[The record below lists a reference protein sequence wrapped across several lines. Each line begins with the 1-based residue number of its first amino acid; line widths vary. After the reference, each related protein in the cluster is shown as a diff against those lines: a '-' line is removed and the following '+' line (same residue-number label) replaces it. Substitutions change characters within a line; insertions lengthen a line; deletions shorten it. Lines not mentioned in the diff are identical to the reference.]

1 MDEIFTRFD
10 GSLLHIKSAS
20 AQTQST
26 PHRSPMAGYRLTAAG
41 HPCIHNRM
49 RNSRCVRFS
58 LLLLLLGYWI
68 GFARENFAA
77 DKLRI
82 SYSAVNA
89 TQAFLWV
96 AQEKGIFAKHGLEG
110 ELLYINSGTMNIAAL
125 VGGSVQIAGGGPV
138 SIEARLRGIKLT
150 ILGNPLPWLASNL
163 VVHPDIK
170 AIPDLAGKFAGISRF
185 GSSTD
190 QGFRF
195 LFRKNGLNVDRDL
208 KMLQMGG
215 DSSRVAALKAGTIQ
229 YTFLGAAATD
239 NARAL
244 GFRVLATA
252 QQMTIPFPWTSVVVD
267 ESWLNKNRELAYR
280 YMKCSTEAI
289 VTLKRNRA
297 DSERIIGKYMKITD
311 PKLVATEFEF
321 VASLMPDYIAP
332 TLDGIKLI
340 LENFGKEYPDA
351 PRRDPKEF
359 VDGSIIERL
368 KAERFVEGLK
378 S

>member
-1 MDEIFTRFD
+1 MT
-10 GSLLHIKSAS
+10 
-20 AQTQST
+20 
-26 PHRSPMAGYRLTAAG
+26 
-41 HPCIHNRM
+41 NR
-49 RNSRCVRFS
+49 S
-58 LLLLLLGYWI
+58 LLLVALILAAFFGLAG
-68 GFARENFAA
+68 ETFAA

-96 AQEKGIFAKHGLEG
+96 AQDKGIFAKHGLEG

-125 VGGSVQIAGGGPV
+125 LGGSVQIAGGGPV
-138 SIEARLRGIKLT
+138 SIEARLRGVKLT

-163 VVHPDIK
+163 VAHTDIK
-170 AIPDLAGKFAGISRF
+170 GVADLPGKIAGISRF

-190 QGFRF
+190 QGFRY
-195 LFRKNGLNVDRDL
+195 LFRKNGFNADKDL

-215 DSSRVAALKAGTIQ
+215 DASRIGALKAGTIQ
-229 YTFLGAAATD
+229 YTFLGAAAT
-239 NARAL
+239 NQARAQ

-252 QQMTIPFPWTSVVVD
+252 QQMAIPFPWTSVVVD
-267 ESWLNKNRELAYR
+267 DSWLSKNRELAYR
-280 YMKCSTEAI
+280 YLKCSTEAI
-289 VTLKRNRA
+289 VNLKRNRA
-297 DSERIIGKYMKITD
+297 DSERIIAKYMKIND
-311 PKLVATEFEF
+311 PKLVATEFDF

-368 KAERFVEGLK
+368 KQEKFVEGLK

>member
-1 MDEIFTRFD
+1 MLRVLMLTK
-10 GSLLHIKSAS
+10 IKLRQYLVALSI
-20 AQTQST
+20 
-26 PHRSPMAGYRLTAAG
+26 TAAL
-41 HPCIHNRM
+41 
-49 RNSRCVRFS
+49 S
-58 LLLLLLGYWI
+58 LPSAVLALD
-68 GFARENFAA
+68 R
-77 DKLRI
+77 LRI
-82 SYSAVNA
+82 SYSAVNS

-96 AQEKGIFAKHGLEG
+96 AQDKGFFTKHGLEG
-110 ELLYINSGTMNIAAL
+110 ELLYINSGSMNIAAL

-138 SIEARLRGIKLT
+138 SIEARLRGVKLL

-163 VVHPDIK
+163 VTNPDIK
-170 AIPDLAGKFAGISRF
+170 SIPELAGKFAGISRF

-190 QGFRF
+190 QGFRY
-195 LFRKNGLNVDRDL
+195 LFRKNGLNVDKDL

-252 QQMTIPFPWTSVVVD
+252 QQMAIPFPWTSVVVE

-280 YMKCSTEAI
+280 YMKCATESI
-289 VTLKRNRA
+289 VTLKRQRA

-311 PKLVATEFEF
+311 PKLMATEFDF

-340 LENFGKEYPDA
+340 LENFGKEYPDD
-351 PRRDPKEF
+351 PKRDPKEF
-359 VDGSIIERL
+359 VDSSIIERL
-368 KAERFVEGLK
+368 KNERFVEGLK

>member
-1 MDEIFTRFD
+1 MT
-10 GSLLHIKSAS
+10 H
-20 AQTQST
+20 
-26 PHRSPMAGYRLTAAG
+26 
-41 HPCIHNRM
+41 
-49 RNSRCVRFS
+49 RFS
-58 LLLLLLGYWI
+58 SLARLVVLVLLVLHLGTKI
-68 GFARENFAA
+68 EAA

-96 AQEKGIFAKHGLEG
+96 AQEKGIFARHGLEG

-125 VGGSVQIAGGGPV
+125 LGGSVQIAGGGPV
-138 SIEARLRGIKLT
+138 SIEARLRGVKLL

-163 VVHPDIK
+163 IAHPDIK
-170 AIPDLAGKFAGISRF
+170 GISDLAGKFAGISRF

-190 QGFRF
+190 QGFRY
-195 LFRKNGLNVDRDL
+195 LFRKNGLNVERDL

-244 GFRVLATA
+244 GFRVMATA
-252 QQMTIPFPWTSVVVD
+252 QQMAIPFPWTSVVVD
-267 ESWLNKNRELAYR
+267 ENWLAKHRELAYR

-289 VTLKRNRA
+289 VHMKRNRA

-311 PKLVATEFEF
+311 PKLAATEFDF
-321 VASLMPDYIAP
+321 VSSLMPDYIAP
-332 TLDGIKLI
+332 TLEGIKLI

-351 PRRDPKEF
+351 PKRDPKEF

-368 KAERFVEGLK
+368 KQEKFVEGLK
-378 S
+378 Y

>member
-1 MDEIFTRFD
+1 MKKMQAIALFFFI
-10 GSLLHIKSAS
+10 LLCAQSYSSA
-20 AQTQST
+20 A
-26 PHRSPMAGYRLTAAG
+26 
-41 HPCIHNRM
+41 
-49 RNSRCVRFS
+49 
-58 LLLLLLGYWI
+58 LG
-68 GFARENFAA
+68 AA

-138 SIEARLRGIKLT
+138 SIEARLRGVKLT

-170 AIPDLAGKFAGISRF
+170 GIPDLAGKFAGISRF

-190 QGFRF
+190 QGFRY
-195 LFRKNGLNVDRDL
+195 LFRKNNLNIDRDL

-215 DSSRVAALKAGTIQ
+215 DTSRVAALKAGTIQ
-229 YTFLGAAATD
+229 YTFLGAAATQS
-239 NARAL
+239 ARTL

-252 QQMTIPFPWTSVVVD
+252 QQMAIPFPWTSVVVD
-267 ESWLNKNRELAYR
+267 EGWLNKNRELAYR
-280 YMKCSTEAI
+280 YMKCATESVVA
-289 VTLKRNRA
+289 LKRNRA

-311 PKLVATEFEF
+311 PKQMATEFDF
-321 VASLMPDYIAP
+321 VAALMPDYIAP

-359 VDGSIIERL
+359 VDGSITDRL
-368 KAERFVEGLK
+368 KNERFVEGLK
-378 S
+378 Y

>member
-1 MDEIFTRFD
+1 MKSNLYRTGISAVVLSAVI
-10 GSLLHIKSAS
+10 SLA
-20 AQTQST
+20 TST
-26 PHRSPMAGYRLTAAG
+26 S
-41 HPCIHNRM
+41 
-49 RNSRCVRFS
+49 
-58 LLLLLLGYWI
+58 
-68 GFARENFAA
+68 AA
-77 DKLRI
+77 DRLRI
-82 SYSAVNA
+82 SYSAVNS

-96 AQEKGIFAKHGLEG
+96 AQEKGFFGKHGLEG
-110 ELLYINSGTMNIAAL
+110 ELLYINSGSMNIAAL

-138 SIEARLRGIKLT
+138 SIEARLRGVKLL

-163 VVHPDIK
+163 IVHPDIK
-170 AIPDLAGKFAGISRF
+170 GIPDLAGKFAGISRF

-190 QGFRF
+190 QGFRY

-215 DSSRVAALKAGTIQ
+215 DSSRVAALKSGTIQ

-239 NARAL
+239 QARAL

-252 QQMTIPFPWTSVVVD
+252 QQMAIPFPWTSVVVD
-267 ESWLNKNRELAYR
+267 ENWLTNNRDVAYR
-280 YMKCSTEAI
+280 YLKCGVESI
-289 VTLKRNRA
+289 VYMKRNRA
-297 DSERIIGKYMKITD
+297 DSERIIRKYMKIND
-311 PKLVATEFEF
+311 PKLVATEYDF
-321 VASLMPDYIAP
+321 VTALIPDYPAP
-332 TLDGIKLI
+332 TLEGIRLI

-368 KAERFVEGLK
+368 KQERFVEGLK

>member
-1 MDEIFTRFD
+1 MINRK
-10 GSLLHIKSAS
+10 LPLAL
-20 AQTQST
+20 
-26 PHRSPMAGYRLTAAG
+26 MAL
-41 HPCIHNRM
+41 
-49 RNSRCVRFS
+49 
-58 LLLLLLGYWI
+58 
-68 GFARENFAA
+68 FALFAPTSYATGA

-96 AQEKGIFAKHGLEG
+96 AQDRGIFARHGLEG

-125 VGGSVQIAGGGPV
+125 LGGSVQIAGGGPV
-138 SIEARLRGIKLT
+138 SIEGRLRGIKLT

-170 AIPDLAGKFAGISRF
+170 GIPDLAGKFAGISRF

-190 QGFRF
+190 QGFRY

-244 GFRVLATA
+244 GFRVLSTA
-252 QQMTIPFPWTSVVVD
+252 QQMAIPFPWTSVVV
-267 ESWLNKNRELAYR
+267 EETWLSKNRDLAYR
-280 YMKCSTEAI
+280 YMKCATEAI

-297 DSERIIGKYMKITD
+297 DSERIIGKYMKISD
-311 PKLVATEFEF
+311 PKLIATEFDF

-332 TLDGIKLI
+332 TFDGIKLI

-351 PRRDPKEF
+351 PKRDPKEF
-359 VDGSIIERL
+359 ADGSIIERL
-368 KAERFVEGLK
+368 KQEKFAEGLK
-378 S
+378 F